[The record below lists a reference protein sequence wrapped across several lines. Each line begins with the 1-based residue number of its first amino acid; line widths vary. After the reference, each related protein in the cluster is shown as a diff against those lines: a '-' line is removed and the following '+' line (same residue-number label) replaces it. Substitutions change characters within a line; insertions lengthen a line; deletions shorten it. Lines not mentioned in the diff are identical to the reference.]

1 MRIEVRRTGGV
12 AGIART
18 WAVDTAQLPGGR
30 AAEIE
35 RLARPVAAGP
45 VPVADAFSYEV
56 TIDGETVVVGDA
68 EELIEKLGQD
78 LPTS

>member
-18 WAVDTAQLPGGR
+18 WEVDTAQLPAGR

-35 RLARPVAAGP
+35 RIAKGLAARISRI
-45 VPVADAFSYEV
+45 ADGFSYEV
-56 TIDGETVVVGDA
+56 TIDGQSIVTDDA
-68 EELIEKLGQD
+68 EALLRAIRGE
-78 LPTS
+78 

>member
-18 WAVDTAQLPGGR
+18 FEVDTAQLPGGR

-35 RLARPVAAGP
+35 RLARGLAARRSQD
-45 VPVADAFSYEV
+45 ADAFMYVV
-56 TIDGETVVVGDA
+56 TIDGETFAVEDA
-68 EELIEKLGQD
+68 AELIEAI
-78 LPTS
+78 TA